1 MNAYCPR
8 DQHLRYLERS
18 TGQLTCHSTTC
29 QCNECHLRLSP
40 QEQREWT
47 GDK

>member
-8 DQHLRYLERS
+8 DQHLRILDRN
-18 TGQLTCHSTTC
+18 TGQLMCQATNC
-29 QCNECHLRLSP
+29 QCDQCHLRLSP
-40 QEQREWT
+40 EERREWT